1 MLCYTLDA
9 IAVGDVKEA
18 KRSVA
23 VFLGK
28 YKDSPHAAYIREKLR
43 VLLSK
48 EGMDGTYRWN

>member
-48 EGMDGTYRWN
+48 EGGK